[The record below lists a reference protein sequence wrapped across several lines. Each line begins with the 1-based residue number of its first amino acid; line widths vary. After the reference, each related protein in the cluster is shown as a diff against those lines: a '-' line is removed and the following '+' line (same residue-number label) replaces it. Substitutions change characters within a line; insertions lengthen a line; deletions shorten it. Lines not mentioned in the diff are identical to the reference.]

1 LALGG
6 ETETLEGA
14 DWQRHVLIAFENKAQ
29 ALAC

>member
-1 LALGG
+1 M
-6 ETETLEGA
+6 EGA